1 MHPSRNSCFQE
12 RRIMEKNKI
21 KYAVIVLAVLIFGL
35 MWYRERAETGQQEN
49 EMAGIFESKAESEP
63 ESADEKIYVHIVG
76 AVKKPGVYAFDTK
89 PRVIEVVEEA
99 GGFTKNAV
107 KSDINQAEVVEDGSQ
122 IVIESGRDKKKAS
135 EGKKQSSAR
144 EDSEP
149 DDGRVN
155 INTATKEELLG
166 LSGIGEAK
174 AASIITYRE
183 TNGKFKKIEDIMNI
197 TGIKN
202 GVFDKIKDKIK
213 V

>member
-12 RRIMEKNKI
+12 RRIMEKSKI
-21 KYAVIVLAVLIFGL
+21 KYAVIVLAVLVFGL
-35 MWYRERAETGQQEN
+35 MWYRERAETGQQES
-49 EMAGIFESKAESEP
+49 EMADIFESKAESEP

-76 AVKKPGVYAFDTK
+76 AVKKPGVYAFETK

-122 IVIESGRDKKKAS
+122 IVIESRRDKKKAS
-135 EGKKQSSAR
+135 EGEKQSSAQ
-144 EDSEP
+144 EDAEP
-149 DDGRVN
+149 DDSRVD

>member
-1 MHPSRNSCFQE
+1 
-12 RRIMEKNKI
+12 MEKNKI